1 MVLVFMVSKKNIEK
15 IMIFIVFTL
24 DEKYIGSVISLFIM
38 GTLALTPIEN
48 KASPTLVDGF

>member
-1 MVLVFMVSKKNIEK
+1 MVSKKNIEK

-38 GTLALTPIEN
+38 VTLALTPIEN
-48 KASPTLVDGF
+48 KASPRLVDGF